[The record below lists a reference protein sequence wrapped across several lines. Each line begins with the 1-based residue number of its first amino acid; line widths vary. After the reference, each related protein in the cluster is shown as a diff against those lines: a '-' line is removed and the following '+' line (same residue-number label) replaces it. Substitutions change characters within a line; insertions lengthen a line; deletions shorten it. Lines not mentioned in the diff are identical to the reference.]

1 MPSERISCTARP
13 TSFTIMAVVKPKSKL
28 RGSTARG
35 NLSRLAVF
43 RPDPE
48 LITSIITLGS
58 RPALTPIATASE
70 VATIAVADRKLL
82 ASFMVWPA
90 PGLVEMKNGL
100 PIASIA
106 GFIAS

>member
-1 MPSERISCTARP
+1 
-13 TSFTIMAVVKPKSKL
+13 MAVVKPKSKL
-28 RGSTARG
+28 RGNTERG

-43 RPDPE
+43 MPEPE
-48 LITSIITLGS
+48 LITSIITFGS
-58 RPALTPIATASE
+58 SPDFTPITTASE

-106 GFIAS
+106 RPTALLWFFGAGTHPG